1 MERNANAYYELL
13 AATVEAFNERIQED
27 QLTEHHDY
35 HDALH
40 EVVDRMVPHY
50 YWEIFTVMAAD
61 GIDVEF
67 DDAGLMP
74 DTKDVTRILQARIY
88 EALYN
93 DVPSDSGIEW
103 YEGEEEEEEEAP
115 AEPCQ
120 WYVINDEESGPYV
133 VAYYDSLEA
142 AIEAADERYNTL
154 GKLCHVEDDTS
165 SEVLYNPVPT
175 ADE

>member
-13 AATVEAFNERIQED
+13 AATVEEFNVRIQED
-27 QLTEHHDY
+27 RLTDDSDY

-40 EVVDRMVPHY
+40 EVVDMIVPHC

-67 DDAGLMP
+67 NDDGLMP

-93 DVPSDSGIEW
+93 DVPNDSGVEW
-103 YEGEEEEEEEAP
+103 YEGEEEEEEP
-115 AEPCQ
+115 SQ
-120 WYVINDEESGPYV
+120 WYVINDGEYGSFV
-133 VAYYDSLEA
+133 ISFHDSLKA

-154 GKLCHVEDDTS
+154 GKRCHVEDDTS
-165 SEVLYNPVPT
+165 SDVLYNPIT
-175 ADE
+175 ADA